1 MLFTW
6 DWRNTCV
13 VFKWWHVKTPLGFVA
28 TLVAIVAVSMGYEW
42 LKTLAVE
49 SASPASGPLR
59 PNPPNKRWNRSVLYG
74 IQVGYSFM
82 LMLVFMTYNG
92 WYMLAVIMG
101 AILGHQVW
109 GGEGRGMAC
118 H

>member
-6 DWRNTCV
+6 DWHNSCV
-13 VFKWWHVKTPLGFVA
+13 VFKWWHVRSPLSFIFS
-28 TLVAIVAVSMGYEW
+28 LIAIVLVSMGYEW
-42 LKTLAVE
+42 LKTIGKDN
-49 SASPASGPLR
+49 SAAISGPLR
-59 PNPPNKRWNRSVLYG
+59 PVPSNKWKHSVLYG

-92 WYMLAVIMG
+92 WYMLAVIFG
-101 AILGHQVW
+101 AIIGHQTW